1 MSKRKYNELL
11 GRVFSNWTVL
21 DYHWSNNNIVICK
34 CICGKEAEVA
44 IKNLKSGGSKQ
55 CNDCKRKNYKKSSED
70 LLNMQFGAWLVI
82 DKTRNKQNNVLWIIK
97 CKCGNLGKRTTS
109 DLKRGKNTGCYQ
121 CNIKTR
127 SRKYRIIRGHNPD
140 IPLKIENERLRNIC
154 YLRLKHKIISRDA
167 YRCILCSKLKKKLV
181 IHHIE
186 KWSENIDK
194 RFDEKNLITLCD
206 ECHLEV
212 HDYNFCGEL
221 DYELT
226 EKLNDYI
233 TLYYSVKYKGVA

>member
-1 MSKRKYNELL
+1 M
-11 GRVFSNWTVL
+11 
-21 DYHWSNNNIVICK
+21 
-34 CICGKEAEVA
+34 
-44 IKNLKSGGSKQ
+44 
-55 CNDCKRKNYKKSSED
+55 
-70 LLNMQFGAWLVI
+70 
-82 DKTRNKQNNVLWIIK
+82 
-97 CKCGNLGKRTTS
+97 
-109 DLKRGKNTGCYQ
+109 
-121 CNIKTR
+121 
-127 SRKYRIIRGHNPD
+127 
-140 IPLKIENERLRNIC
+140 
-154 YLRLKHKIISRDA
+154 RLKHKIISRDA

-221 DYELT
+221 DHELT